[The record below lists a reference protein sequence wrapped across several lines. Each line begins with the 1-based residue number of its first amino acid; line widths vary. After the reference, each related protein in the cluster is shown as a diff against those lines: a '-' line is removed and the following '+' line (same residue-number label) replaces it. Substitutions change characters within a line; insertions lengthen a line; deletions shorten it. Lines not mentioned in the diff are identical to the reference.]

1 MTPRLTLVPGGGGAT
16 PPDDDARIAAELR
29 AMLAPPRGAAD
40 VAALEARIL
49 AAVRPDDPT
58 PLLASWARPALVA
71 AAAALLVAAGTE
83 FALRQRESRMAVMG
97 AIGVPASAVESA
109 LRDDAQR
116 EATLRQVLEP

>member
-1 MTPRLTLVPGGGGAT
+1 MTPRLTLMAGGGGTT
-16 PPDDDARIAAELR
+16 PPDDDARVAAELR

-58 PLLASWARPALVA
+58 PVLAAWARPALVA
-71 AAAALLVAAGTE
+71 AAAAVLMAVGTE
-83 FALRQRESRMAVMG
+83 LVMRQRESRMAVMG
-97 AIGVPASAVESA
+97 AIGIPAPAVESA
-109 LRDDAQR
+109 LRDDDRR